1 MATTNNQVPFTR
13 LQHILHDL
21 GFEETAIAGPY
32 RYFQHAA
39 SGTVLV
45 YREYQPADP
54 VSWHDLVTTRR
65 QLDER
70 GLLDAADFEALLR
83 KHLVR

>member
-1 MATTNNQVPFTR
+1 MKNDQIPFKR
-13 LQHILHDL
+13 LRKVLLDL
-21 GFEETAIAGPY
+21 GFVETAIAGPY
-32 RYFQHAA
+32 WHFQHSP

-45 YREYQPADP
+45 YRQYQAGDG

-70 GLLDAADFEALLR
+70 GLLEGDEFEALLH
-83 KHLVR
+83 KTLV

>member
-1 MATTNNQVPFTR
+1 MTNNQIPFTR
-13 LQHILHDL
+13 LRNILHEL
-21 GFEETAIAGPY
+21 CFEETAIPGPY
-32 RYFQHAA
+32 RYFQHSP

-45 YREYQPADP
+45 YREYRAAEP

-70 GLLDAADFEALLR
+70 GLLKAEDFEALLH
-83 KHLVR
+83 KTPV

>member
-1 MATTNNQVPFTR
+1 MTNNQIPFTR
-13 LQHILHDL
+13 LRNILHDV
-21 GFEETAIAGPY
+21 GFEETAIPGPY
-32 RYFQHAA
+32 RLFQH
-39 SGTVLV
+39 SPSETVLV

-70 GLLDAADFEALLR
+70 GLLTAGDFEALLH
-83 KHLVR
+83 KTPV